1 MLEEYYYPIPFLPKI
16 CGLNLKQSNF
26 CVGGSLHLKLKLSF
40 CSVKRPGKVILQ
52 LDLIDLSLVK
62 FKISGPL
69 FVDIVQNLPGRW
81 NLTIIAEIYRQFP
94 LIPTNRNVW
103 IIPPGAGQSRFL
115 GPCPFTARCRSLKIP
130 RQQGEEWLAARAD
143 DEWRKLK
150 LPPLVSLQLLQLWP
164 ALFPSSSHFPFLILD
179 LHLSLHWLAWCWKLR
194 LPSHLLFRSERER
207 VVGETFVCKTCRG
220 RSIHPFQKNNITF
233 KWNSLEPPNPI
244 FEPRSLSRTFP
255 FWIFHSQQE
264 EEGST
269 SHWGLPPVH
278 SIRKMQELPW
288 SLLSALHRCENST
301 GFSPENVRIWNF
313 SHVFLL
319 WWKNLLEYWWRD
331 SILALGSDVLNW
343 E

>member
-1 MLEEYYYPIPFLPKI
+1 MKSHNN
-16 CGLNLKQSNF
+16 CW
-26 CVGGSLHLKLKLSF
+26 
-40 CSVKRPGKVILQ
+40 
-52 LDLIDLSLVK
+52 
-62 FKISGPL
+62 
-69 FVDIVQNLPGRW
+69 NLPAISANSYEPECLDNSSWRRSKQIFRA
-81 NLTIIAEIYRQFP
+81 L
-94 LIPTNRNVW
+94 
-103 IIPPGAGQSRFL
+103 
-115 GPCPFTARCRSLKIP
+115 PFHRSLP
-130 RQQGEEWLAARAD
+130 ELEDSQAGSSREEWLGARAD

-150 LPPLVSLQLLQLWP
+150 LPPLVSLQLLQLWL

-194 LPSHLLFRSERER
+194 LPGHLLFRRER

-264 EEGST
+264 EEEGST

-288 SLLSALHRCENST
+288 SLLSALHRCENSF
-301 GFSPENVRIWNF
+301 GFSPENFRITNF
-313 SHVFLL
+313 LHFLIL
-319 WWKNLLEYWWRD
+319 CWKIFLEYWWRD
-331 SILALGSDVLNW
+331 LILALGIVN
-343 E
+343 EK